1 MQTQKEL
8 MAYHIE
14 TWDKPSQAH
23 LRTDLRAQHLAY
35 VQEQAH
41 LVLAAGAKLN
51 DDGSTAGGGVYI
63 VEVETRAEAERFIQG
78 DPFHGA
84 GLFSEVRV
92 QRWRKAFFDRECLL

>member
-1 MQTQKEL
+1 ME
-8 MAYHIE
+8 YHIE
-14 TWDKPSQAH
+14 TWDEPSQAH
-23 LRTDLRAQHLAY
+23 LRTEMRAPHLAY
-35 VQEQAH
+35 LQERAH

-78 DPFHGA
+78 DPFHIA
-84 GLFSEVRV
+84 GLFSQVRV